1 MCKRFMSDSKKKP
14 LIILGIDPGTC
25 VTGYGVVLHSHTK
38 QIALG
43 YGCIKPP
50 KKSSPPEKYRVI
62 FESIETLIET
72 HRPDVL
78 SVETQF
84 VYKNVQS
91 AMKLGM
97 ARGMALL
104 AAARKNI
111 PIYEYAPKKAKIAIT
126 GYGSASKTQM
136 QKMIQLL
143 LNLPE
148 FPQPEDAADALAL
161 ALCHANSLRQNTPPQ
176 GSPI

>member
-1 MCKRFMSDSKKKP
+1 MTTSQKQP

-25 VTGYGVVLHSHTK
+25 ITGYGIISHSHKSQT
-38 QIALG
+38 ALG
-43 YGCIKPP
+43 YGCIRPP
-50 KKSSPPEKYRVI
+50 KKGTPAEKYKVI

-72 HRPDVL
+72 YKPNVI

-104 AAARKNI
+104 AAARGNI
-111 PIYEYAPKKAKIAIT
+111 PIYEYAPKKAKLAIT
-126 GYGSASKTQM
+126 GHGSASKEQV

-143 LNLPE
+143 LNLSAI
-148 FPQPEDAADALAL
+148 PQPEDAADALAL
-161 ALCHANSLRQNTPPQ
+161 ALCHAHSLRQNSYLQ
-176 GSPI
+176 GNIT